1 MRLAALITFGCCLLA
16 AAPPP
21 PRTLDDVRREGD
33 PLRRFDEAMRLAE
46 ARMKEA
52 WKLVRE
58 EGGRTQFEAAV
69 GEIVDCSQL
78 ALDSLRAT
86 GRRPGRLT
94 RQYKRGEIRTRSF
107 EKELRE
113 LALAVGFNERERVE
127 AARRRIAEIHEQFLN
142 AVMTGR

>member
-1 MRLAALITFGCCLLA
+1 MRLAAVLTFGCCLLA

-33 PLRRFDEAMRLAE
+33 PLRRFDQSLRLAE

-58 EGGRTQFEAAV
+58 EGGRQQFDAV
-69 GEIVDCSQL
+69 IAEIVSCTEL

-86 GRRPGRLT
+86 GRRPGKLT
-94 RQYKRGEIRTRSF
+94 RQYKRGEIRTRTF
-107 EKELRE
+107 EKELKE
-113 LALAVGFNERERVE
+113 LALAVGFGEREHVE
-127 AARRRIAEIHEQFLN
+127 AARGRIAEIHEQFLN

>member
-1 MRLAALITFGCCLLA
+1 MKAAPLLILGSCLLA

-21 PRTLDDVRREGD
+21 PRTLEDLQRESH
-33 PLRRFDEAMRLAE
+33 PLRRFDQALRLAE
-46 ARMKEA
+46 TRMKEA

-58 EGGRTQFEAAV
+58 EGSRAQFEAHVEDVVA
-69 GEIVDCSQL
+69 CSQI

-86 GRRPGRLT
+86 GRRPGKLT
-94 RQYKRGEIRTRSF
+94 RQYKRGEIRTRSL
-107 EKELRE
+107 EKELKE
-113 LALAVGFNERERVE
+113 LALAVGFAERERVE

>member
-1 MRLAALITFGCCLLA
+1 MRWAALFIACGLLA

-21 PRTLDDVRREGD
+21 PCTLEEVRREAD
-33 PLRRFDEAMRLAE
+33 PLRRFDRALQLAE
-46 ARMKEA
+46 TRMKEA

-58 EGGRTQFEAAV
+58 EGSRPRFEAHLEDVVA
-69 GEIVDCSQL
+69 CSHL

-86 GRRPGRLT
+86 GRRPGKLT
-94 RQYKRGEIRTRSF
+94 RQYKRGEIRTRSL
-107 EKELRE
+107 EKELKE
-113 LALAVGFNERERVE
+113 LALAVGFDERERVE

>member
-1 MRLAALITFGCCLLA
+1 MILGFGLLD

-21 PRTLDDVRREGD
+21 PRSLEDVRREGD
-33 PLRRFDEAMRLAE
+33 PLRRFDQSLRLAE

-58 EGGRTQFEAAV
+58 EGGRQQFDAV
-69 GEIVDCSQL
+69 ISDIVSCTEL
-78 ALDSLRAT
+78 ALDSLQAT
-86 GRRPGRLT
+86 GRRPGKLT
-94 RQYKRGEIRTRSF
+94 RQYKRGEIRARTF
-107 EKELRE
+107 EKGLKE
-113 LALAVGFNERERVE
+113 LALAVGFDERERVE